1 LIPYVNYSEWGKAL
15 IDNDLNVLTD
25 RTIDKLKI
33 AKDKVSQ
40 VEAFLDGVKSL
51 IPFKEVCVL
60 SIDKDTNSAI
70 NIAPSDEESCNLSL
84 DEKGILPQ
92 CYHSLQSLYI
102 NDVSRSLLFND
113 QIDLINKKDI
123 VKILVSPIISSGD
136 DRKVLGIVWIGLE
149 KGFQQFILEDVEN
162 LEKFIRSTGKYILNN
177 GFLSNSDNHES
188 IIECMGMKKTLLA
201 KMKRVEDYYASTIHD
216 IRTPMSAIM
225 GFMELMLL
233 DEKNEEKRS
242 YIDSSLKSAEHIIA
256 LINDALDMSKVA
268 SGKMRLDK
276 TTFSPIVGLGDV
288 AKLFYNSMK
297 KNNIEFSVYLD
308 PLMPSMINSDLHRI
322 KQIINNLLSNAM
334 KFTPKKGMVSLEAC
348 YNKDSNTLEIS
359 VSDTGIG
366 IAKDRQKSIFSPYI
380 QESNTTSTQYGGTGL
395 GLAISQQLS
404 ILLGGTI
411 SIESEQRVGTTFTV
425 MLPCEV
431 ANNLDSI
438 VDREIFENQ
447 SILIYTTNKD
457 HLLLNTI
464 RRYLDSV
471 NIAYHLLDANKSLVI
486 DKQYNLI
493 IIDRDDSFEYI
504 ELLQEYLDSDGKI
517 LLVEDRYSS
526 KECHLEGAVKLVY
539 SPMLPD
545 KLFDTLHKLI
555 VPMKQIDSDKNSVDK
570 YISLKEYKV
579 LVVDDNMVSIKLMI
593 EILKKYELQTVGCC
607 SPHEALEIFENEL
620 FDIVFI
626 DQNMPMMNGDEAIS
640 KMREIE
646 KNKYQKRTKIF
657 ALTGDTDM
665 NINKKMIDAGADAV
679 FTKPLHIKEIYK
691 VVFEAVERS

>member
-1 LIPYVNYSEWGKAL
+1 MDSELSIL
-15 IDNDLNVLTD
+15 IDK
-25 RTIDKLKI
+25 TIDNLKI
-33 AKDKVSQ
+33 AKDRAEQAKI
-40 VEAFLDGVKSL
+40 FLDAIKSL
-51 IPFKEVCVL
+51 IPFKDICVL
-60 SIDKDTNSAI
+60 SIDKSISNATNI
-70 NIAPSDEESCNLSL
+70 TFTDIEPYNISL

-92 CYHSLQSLYI
+92 CYHSQQSLYV
-102 NDVSRSLLFND
+102 NDISRSLLFNED
-113 QIDLINKKDI
+113 IDLIDKKNI
-123 VKILVSPIISSGD
+123 AKVLVSPIISRGEE
-136 DRKVLGIVWIGLE
+136 KEVLGIVWIGLE
-149 KGFQQFILEDVEN
+149 KGFQQFIYEDVEK
-162 LEKFIRSTGKYILNN
+162 LEKFIHSTGKYILNN
-177 GFLSNSDNHES
+177 SFLSSDENQGN
-188 IIECMGMKKTLLA
+188 IKECREVKKTLLA
-201 KMKRVEDYYASTIHD
+201 KMKRVENYYASTIHD

-233 DEKNEEKRS
+233 DEQNEEKRS
-242 YIDSSLKSAEHIIA
+242 YIDSSLRSAEHIIA

-276 TTFSPIVGLGDV
+276 TMFSPIVGLGDV

-297 KNNIEFSVYLD
+297 KNNIKFSVYLD

-334 KFTPKKGMVSLEAC
+334 KFTSEKGTVSLEAC

-380 QESNTTSTQYGGTGL
+380 QESDTTSTQYGGTGL

-411 SIESEQRVGTTFTV
+411 SIESEQGVGSTFTV

-431 ANNLDSI
+431 AGDLEPI
-438 VDREIFENQ
+438 VDRDIYNNQ

-471 NIAYHLLDANKSLVI
+471 NIVYDLLDSNKPLLI
-486 DKQYNLI
+486 DKKYNLV

-504 ELLQEYLDSDGKI
+504 ELLQEYLDSDGKT
-517 LLVEDRYSS
+517 LLVEDRYNS

-555 VPMKQIDSDKNSVDK
+555 VPMKQIDSDENSADK

-607 SPHEALEIFENEL
+607 NPKEALELFENEL

-626 DQNMPMMNGDEAIS
+626 DQNMPMMNGDEAII

-646 KNKYQKRTKIF
+646 KNKYQKRTNIF
-657 ALTGDTDM
+657 ALTGDADM

-691 VVFEAVERS
+691 AVFEAVERP

>member
-1 LIPYVNYSEWGKAL
+1 MDSELSIL
-15 IDNDLNVLTD
+15 IDK
-25 RTIDKLKI
+25 TIDNLKI
-33 AKDKVSQ
+33 AKDRAEQAKI
-40 VEAFLDGVKSL
+40 FLDAIKSL
-51 IPFKEVCVL
+51 IPFKDICVL
-60 SIDKDTNSAI
+60 SIDKSISNATNI
-70 NIAPSDEESCNLSL
+70 TFTDIEPYNISL

-92 CYHSLQSLYI
+92 CYHSQQSLYV
-102 NDVSRSLLFND
+102 NDISRSLLFNED
-113 QIDLINKKDI
+113 IDLIDKKNI
-123 VKILVSPIISSGD
+123 AKVLVSPIISRGEE
-136 DRKVLGIVWIGLE
+136 KEVLGIVWIGLE
-149 KGFQQFILEDVEN
+149 KGFQQFIYEDVEK
-162 LEKFIRSTGKYILNN
+162 LEKFIHSTGKYILNN
-177 GFLSNSDNHES
+177 GFLSSDENQGN
-188 IIECMGMKKTLLA
+188 IKECREVKKTLLA
-201 KMKRVEDYYASTIHD
+201 KMKRVENYYASTIHD

-242 YIDSSLKSAEHIIA
+242 YIDSSLRSAEHIIA

-276 TTFSPIVGLGDV
+276 TMFSPIVGLGDV

-297 KNNIEFSVYLD
+297 KNNIKFSVYLD

-334 KFTPKKGMVSLEAC
+334 KFTPEKGTVSLEAC

-411 SIESEQRVGTTFTV
+411 SIESEQGVGSTFTV

-431 ANNLDSI
+431 AGDLEPI
-438 VDREIFENQ
+438 VDRDIYINQ

-471 NIAYHLLDANKSLVI
+471 NIAYDLLDSNKPLVI
-486 DKQYNLI
+486 DKKYNLI

-504 ELLQEYLDSDGKI
+504 ELLQEYLDSDGKT
-517 LLVEDRYSS
+517 LLVEDRYNS

-555 VPMKQIDSDKNSVDK
+555 VPMKQIDSDENSADK

-607 SPHEALEIFENEL
+607 SPKEALELFENEL

-626 DQNMPMMNGDEAIS
+626 DQNMPMMNGDEAII

-646 KNKYQKRTKIF
+646 KNKYQKRTNIF
-657 ALTGDTDM
+657 ALTGDADM

-691 VVFEAVERS
+691 AVFEAVERP

>member
-1 LIPYVNYSEWGKAL
+1 
-15 IDNDLNVLTD
+15 
-25 RTIDKLKI
+25 
-33 AKDKVSQ
+33 
-40 VEAFLDGVKSL
+40 
-51 IPFKEVCVL
+51 
-60 SIDKDTNSAI
+60 
-70 NIAPSDEESCNLSL
+70 
-84 DEKGILPQ
+84 
-92 CYHSLQSLYI
+92 
-102 NDVSRSLLFND
+102 
-113 QIDLINKKDI
+113 
-123 VKILVSPIISSGD
+123 
-136 DRKVLGIVWIGLE
+136 
-149 KGFQQFILEDVEN
+149 
-162 LEKFIRSTGKYILNN
+162 
-177 GFLSNSDNHES
+177 
-188 IIECMGMKKTLLA
+188 
-201 KMKRVEDYYASTIHD
+201 
-216 IRTPMSAIM
+216 
-225 GFMELMLL
+225 
-233 DEKNEEKRS
+233 
-242 YIDSSLKSAEHIIA
+242 
-256 LINDALDMSKVA
+256 MSKVA

-276 TTFSPIVGLGDV
+276 TMFSPIVGLGDV

-297 KNNIEFSVYLD
+297 KNNIKFSVYLD

-334 KFTPKKGMVSLEAC
+334 KFTSEKGTVSLEAC

-411 SIESEQRVGTTFTV
+411 SIESEQGVGSTFTV

-431 ANNLDSI
+431 AGDLEPI
-438 VDREIFENQ
+438 VDRDIYNNQ

-471 NIAYHLLDANKSLVI
+471 NIAYDLLDSNKPLVI
-486 DKQYNLI
+486 DKKYNLI

-504 ELLQEYLDSDGKI
+504 ELLQEYLDSDGKT
-517 LLVEDRYSS
+517 LLVEDRYNS

-555 VPMKQIDSDKNSVDK
+555 VPMKQIDSDENSADK

-607 SPHEALEIFENEL
+607 SPKEALELFENEL

-626 DQNMPMMNGDEAIS
+626 DQNMPMMNGDEAII

-646 KNKYQKRTKIF
+646 KNKYQKRTNIF
-657 ALTGDTDM
+657 ALTGDADM

-691 VVFEAVERS
+691 AVFEAVERP